1 MTNAPDAALARLE
14 RHLGWLLIS
23 GVAVSSALLLLGL
36 LLQIVSPVGSTAGH
50 FLAIGLIILMA
61 TPILRVVVSI
71 VEYVRM
77 REWFFVVTTVVVF
90 IELMAGVTY
99 ALRR

>member
-1 MTNAPDAALARLE
+1 MTNDADALDRLE
-14 RHLGWLLIS
+14 RHLGRLLIT
-23 GVAVSSALLLLGL
+23 GVATSAALLTIGLILLIAAPGGAWASHL
-36 LLQIVSPVGSTAGH
+36 LAG
-50 FLAIGLIILMA
+50 GLIILMA

-77 REWFFVVTTVVVF
+77 GEWLFVVTTVVVF
-90 IELMAGVTY
+90 IELAVGVGY